1 MAITDNDWRIVH
13 QNIID
18 LMVELKVY
26 DSSDTLLDT
35 LYGVVNGGKTN
46 ADASSAVRRTAT
58 FVIIPTKQIT
68 NLTEKSLVW
77 LNKNVKVRL
86 GILDLRTNE
95 RVWYNC
101 GSYIYNDAST
111 QYDESTNEMTINLS
125 DWMLKLD
132 GTVNGQ
138 VGGAI
143 TTIIPAYVENEITGE
158 PISYNAIKDSLETV
172 LSQLGGLSASDY
184 EVCDIG
190 EYKAMPQYNENY
202 LVYRQKYPLWNII
215 PYDLE
220 FSTGET
226 VYSIIEQLATLYPN
240 YDAAYN
246 EDGKFIVQMIPS
258 AYSDDIVI
266 PYRQIFDLVISEST
280 QTDLTTIRNICEV
293 WGETID
299 AEYFVDSVPMDEN
312 DIYTVTIN
320 GYESYNT
327 GDRFAFVF
335 SQASVGGQL
344 LKINNL
350 ESLVIYKESN
360 DEVVGIGDIDT
371 THIHVFKITTAY
383 DDNGDFVKKLMWLG
397 VDQAHGVNVLT
408 DGTVVEN
415 GFTDSSGTYDLYSL
429 AYYQHIFNC
438 ENVSLTTIVT
448 SPFTV
453 QKLGNRIDVKSG
465 GEFANITSDELAL
478 ERAEYEN
485 WKNCRLTDTVTITTK
500 IMPFVQPYQKVAYI
514 KNGYKEKE
522 QFIVQDCSHDLD
534 NGTTT
539 VTMYKFYPLYQDTI
553 DNGGLR
559 NMTYGEMRA
568 YTYTD
573 LYGDDD
579 T

>member
-266 PYRQIFDLVISEST
+266 PYHQIFDLVISEST

-500 IMPFVQPYQKVAYI
+500 IMPFVQPYQKVSYI